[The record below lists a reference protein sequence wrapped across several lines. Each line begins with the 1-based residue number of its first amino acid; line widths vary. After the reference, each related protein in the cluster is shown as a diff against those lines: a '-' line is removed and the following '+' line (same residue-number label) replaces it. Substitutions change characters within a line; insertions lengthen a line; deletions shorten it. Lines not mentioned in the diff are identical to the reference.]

1 MLTLTEH
8 ATSVIRE
15 LADRPDTPDGTGL
28 RITTDDTR
36 GALALTLAAEPAPGD
51 EVIDEAGARVFLD
64 QQAALMLDDK
74 SLDAATDT
82 QGRVQF
88 TVNEQ
93 EAGTT

>member
-1 MLTLTEH
+1 M
-8 ATSVIRE
+8 
-15 LADRPDTPDGTGL
+15 
-28 RITTDDTR
+28 
-36 GALALTLAAEPAPGD
+36 
-51 EVIDEAGARVFLD
+51 FLD

-93 EAGTT
+93 EPGTT